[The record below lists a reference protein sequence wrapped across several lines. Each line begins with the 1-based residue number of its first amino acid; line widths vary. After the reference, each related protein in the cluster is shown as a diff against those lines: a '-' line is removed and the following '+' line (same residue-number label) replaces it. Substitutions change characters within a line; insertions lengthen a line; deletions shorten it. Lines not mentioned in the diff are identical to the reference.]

1 MSNSSNLSSL
11 SILTFSLSPLG
22 CNSDDYSHD
31 GSEQETTIEAA
42 SDCMA
47 HVHGV
52 NSIAEHGEI
61 VIPLGESTIGSFKV
75 MASRYMGH
83 IPMFQIRF
91 QQGVNYGLK

>member
-1 MSNSSNLSSL
+1 MSNTSNLSSL
-11 SILTFSLSPLG
+11 PIFTLSLNRLG

-42 SDCMA
+42 SHCMA

-52 NSIAEHGEI
+52 NSIAGHGGK
-61 VIPLGESTIGSFKV
+61 VIPLGETTIGSFNV
-75 MASRYMGH
+75 MAYRDMGNM
-83 IPMFQIRF
+83 PMFQIRF

>member
-1 MSNSSNLSSL
+1 MSNTSNLSSL
-11 SILTFSLSPLG
+11 PIFTLSLNRLG

-42 SDCMA
+42 SHCMA

-52 NSIAEHGEI
+52 NSIARHGEI
-61 VIPLGESTIGSFKV
+61 VIPLGENTIGSFKV

-83 IPMFQIRF
+83 IPMIRIRF